1 MWYSFLNCINRFF
14 KSRRHCMNNRERI
27 IFKAQKDKTPILAL
41 INPWLDKLEK
51 TNKSSG
57 QKKQNKKEIIDIA
70 NFINSFDS
78 SLVIENTLDES
89 PDVILSKNEKR
100 IGVELMDLTVDQEEK
115 EKEGIFKKLFSQIET
130 ELQNEKK
137 LFNGLYEIEFIKDNL
152 SLKRKVKNNI
162 KKEIIA
168 LIKEKKI
175 EQFYIKQIVK
185 SPMSDISLYTSND
198 IVATNLKRET
208 VLEKI
213 KKKETLLANYSQKN
227 IDETWL
233 LLVVSGVQKSSNY
246 SFIQQ
251 DVIKKPYQSNFD
263 RIFIFN
269 LFEGK
274 TIQLKTTHNN
284 NLEE

>member
-1 MWYSFLNCINRFF
+1 MWNSFLDCINRFF
-14 KSRRHCMNNRERI
+14 KSIRDYINNPNKTIVRV
-27 IFKAQKDKTPILAL
+27 QKDKEAVLSVAK
-41 INPWLDKLEK
+41 PWLDKLEK
-51 TNKSSG
+51 SNTIKDKN
-57 QKKQNKKEIIDIA
+57 QKKKEIIDIGS
-70 NFINSFDS
+70 FINSFDS
-78 SLVIENTLDES
+78 RLVIEDPLDES

-100 IGVELMDLTVDQEEK
+100 IGVELMDLVVDLDEK

-152 SLKRKVKNNI
+152 SLKRKAKDNI

-208 VLEKI
+208 VLEKV
-213 KKKETLLANYSQKN
+213 KKKEILLANYSLKN

-233 LLVVSGVQKSSNY
+233 LLVISGVQNSSNY
-246 SFIQQ
+246 SFIEQ

-269 LFEGK
+269 LFEGQ
-274 TIQLKTTHNN
+274 TIQLKTTHHN